1 MILDVARILRSTFLA
16 TVELHRAVGS
26 TSDRAK
32 SCAAD
37 PNLKLPLLVLAER
50 QTAGRGRGSHR
61 WWTGQGALACSLL
74 LETPRRLLLQTP
86 GTLLSGPQNFPAA
99 PHAHA
104 GPVAP
109 LVSLAAALAVMETV
123 RPLLGHRMV
132 GIHWPNDLM
141 VDGAK
146 LAGILV
152 ETLAGKLVIG
162 IGVNTNNRLSEAP
175 PELHGTAATL
185 FDLTGRPHD
194 HTEILIAL
202 LDHLHRLLQ
211 QLAQSPE
218 RIAALA
224 NQACLQHGQTLRV
237 QLGNSVI
244 LGRCEGI
251 ASDGALVL
259 ETSEGLR
266 RLYSGVLIKP

>member
-1 MILDVARILRSTFLA
+1 MTLDVGTILRRTFVA
-16 TVELHRAVGS
+16 TVEMHRAIGS
-26 TSDRAK
+26 TNDRAK

-37 PNLKLPLLVLAER
+37 PNLELPLLILAER
-50 QTAGRGRGSHR
+50 QTSGRGRGSHR
-61 WWTGQGALACSLL
+61 WWTGEGALACSLL
-74 LETPRRLLLQTP
+74 L
-86 GTLLSGPQNFPAA
+86 GPQNFPVA
-99 PHAHA
+99 PHPHP

-109 LVSLAAALAVMETV
+109 LISLAAALAVMETV
-123 RPLLGHRMV
+123 RPLLGDRVV

-162 IGVNTNNRLSEAP
+162 IGVNTNNRLAEAP
-175 PELHGTAATL
+175 PELHGTAATI
-185 FDLTGRPHD
+185 FDLTGRRHD

-211 QLAQSPE
+211 ELAQSPA
-218 RIAALA
+218 RIAELA

-237 QLGNSVI
+237 QVGNSVI
-244 LGRCEGI
+244 VGRCTGI

-259 ETSEGLR
+259 ETPEGPR
-266 RLYSGVLIKP
+266 RLYSGVLLKP